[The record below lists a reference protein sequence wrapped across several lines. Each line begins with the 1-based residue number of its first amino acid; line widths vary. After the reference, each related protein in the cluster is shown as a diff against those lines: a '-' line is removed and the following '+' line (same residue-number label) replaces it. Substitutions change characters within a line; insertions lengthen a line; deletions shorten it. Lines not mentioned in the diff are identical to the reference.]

1 MKTWTEWQQE
11 ERRLMGKEDENQQKR
26 RTVQQLQEAYEIH
39 FRQGLQFVEKISWQF
54 RKNDHA
60 FLHEQMQERV
70 FSLSRSTQEHLE
82 VMEEVLQQ
90 EKRELEEQINE
101 VAYEKR
107 KAFLDER
114 EAKA

>member
-39 FRQGLQFVEKISWQF
+39 FRQGLQFVEKVSWQF
-54 RKNDHA
+54 RKNDQA

-90 EKRELEEQINE
+90 EKENWKNKSMKSPTKK
-101 VAYEKR
+101 EKHS
-107 KAFLDER
+107 
-114 EAKA
+114 

>member
-11 ERRLMGKEDENQQKR
+11 ERRLMEKKTKTNKKDELSSNFKKPMKSIFDKGFNLWR
-26 RTVQQLQEAYEIH
+26 RLAGS
-39 FRQGLQFVEKISWQF
+39 FG
-54 RKNDHA
+54 NDQA

-90 EKRELEEQINE
+90 EKENWKNKSMKSPTKK
-101 VAYEKR
+101 EKHS
-107 KAFLDER
+107 
-114 EAKA
+114 

>member
-54 RKNDHA
+54 RKNDQA
-60 FLHEQMQERV
+60 FLHEQCKNE
-70 FSLSRSTQEHLE
+70 FSLSHVQRKNTLKSWKKSCNKKKENWKNKSMKSPTKK
-82 VMEEVLQQ
+82 
-90 EKRELEEQINE
+90 EKHS
-101 VAYEKR
+101 
-107 KAFLDER
+107 
-114 EAKA
+114 